1 MAWKKAQSQLLLS
14 DNKSDEDNIV
24 INPKSKKDAKSKKD
38 EKRDQKH
45 SSHDL
50 SFNMPSAAN

>member
-24 INPKSKKDAKSKKD
+24 INPKSKKD